1 MMTAVLQL
9 EKEASDLLVFNFI
22 EKNKEK
28 IFWVLAIILIVLF
41 AISISPKSLQND
53 TFYTV
58 TIGKLISE
66 NGIDGQDHFSWHEGL
81 PYEYPHWLYD
91 LGMYKIFELGGWD
104 AIYISTCIFAAILGI
119 CIFISNSRLTK
130 NSILSFFVTIA
141 VLYLMK
147 SYIAAR
153 AQLVTFILFIIFLYN
168 IEQFL
173 QNKKIINAVML
184 LLIQTIIANLHVA
197 VWPFT
202 FVLYLPYVAEYLIAC
217 LIEIVLYK
225 KVPIFV
231 IKDKI
236 RDIKRKIAK
245 PNIDKAKLE
254 ILKNKLQILE
264 NKLEDKKIKAERI
277 KEKREQELKNA
288 YKITITKNNNAKWLI
303 LVMIVSIATGLLTPL
318 GKTPYTYTYLTMI
331 GNTVKNIN
339 EHLPLTL
346 TKNVEMMSTLVVL
359 LTLLIFTKAKVKLSD
374 LFMLG
379 GLTYLMFSSR
389 RQQSMFVLIG
399 SVAFTRTVTNWLIA
413 NFNYS
418 NEQFAKK
425 WINAFTM
432 FVVSAIL
439 LSFSA
444 NLYNKVKN
452 DKYINE
458 STYPVQASEWI
469 LENLDV
475 KNIKL
480 FNEYN
485 YGSYLLYK
493 GIPVFID
500 SRADLYAPEFNTK
513 TGNKVDGN
521 DIFIDFINESSISVY
536 YGDIF
541 KQYDVTHVILYKGSK
556 VNMLIQK
563 ADSEKYKEIYS
574 DNSFVI
580 YEVR

>member
-1 MMTAVLQL
+1 M
-9 EKEASDLLVFNFI
+9 FNFI

-119 CIFISNSRLTK
+119 CIFVSNSRLTK

-168 IEQFL
+168 IERFL
-173 QNKKIINAVML
+173 QNRKIINAVML

-236 RDIKRKIAK
+236 RDIKRKMAK

-303 LVMIVSIATGLLTPL
+303 LVMIASIATGLLTPL

-425 WINAFTM
+425 WINVFTM

>member
-1 MMTAVLQL
+1 M
-9 EKEASDLLVFNFI
+9 FNFI

-28 IFWVLAIILIVLF
+28 IFWVVAIILIVLF

>member
-1 MMTAVLQL
+1 M
-9 EKEASDLLVFNFI
+9 FNFI

-119 CIFISNSRLTK
+119 CIFVSNSRLTK

-168 IEQFL
+168 IERFL
-173 QNKKIINAVML
+173 QNRKIINAVML

-236 RDIKRKIAK
+236 RDIKRKIDK

-513 TGNKVDGN
+513 TGNKVNGN

>member
-1 MMTAVLQL
+1 M
-9 EKEASDLLVFNFI
+9 FNFI

-168 IEQFL
+168 IERFL
-173 QNKKIINAVML
+173 QNRKIINAVML

-236 RDIKRKIAK
+236 RDTKRKMAK

-418 NEQFAKK
+418 NEKFAKK

-458 STYPVQASEWI
+458 STYPVEASEWI
-469 LENLDV
+469 LENLDL

-513 TGNKVDGN
+513 TGNKVNGN

>member
-1 MMTAVLQL
+1 M
-9 EKEASDLLVFNFI
+9 FNFI

-119 CIFISNSRLTK
+119 CIFVSNSRLTK

-168 IEQFL
+168 IERFL
-173 QNKKIINAVML
+173 QNRKIINAVML

-236 RDIKRKIAK
+236 KNIKRKIDK

-418 NEQFAKK
+418 NEKFAKK

-439 LSFSA
+439 LSFSS

-513 TGNKVDGN
+513 TGNKVNGN

>member
-1 MMTAVLQL
+1 M
-9 EKEASDLLVFNFI
+9 FNFI

-104 AIYISTCIFAAILGI
+104 AIYISTCIFAVILGI

-168 IEQFL
+168 IERFL
-173 QNKKIINAVML
+173 QNRKIINAVML

-245 PNIDKAKLE
+245 PNIDKAKME

-303 LVMIVSIATGLLTPL
+303 LVMIASIATGLLTPL

-580 YEVR
+580 YEVK

>member
-1 MMTAVLQL
+1 M
-9 EKEASDLLVFNFI
+9 FNFI

-104 AIYISTCIFAAILGI
+104 AIYISTCIFAVILGI

-168 IEQFL
+168 IERFL
-173 QNKKIINAVML
+173 QNRKIINAVML

-254 ILKNKLQILE
+254 MLKNKLQILE

>member
-1 MMTAVLQL
+1 M
-9 EKEASDLLVFNFI
+9 FNFI

-168 IEQFL
+168 IERFL
-173 QNKKIINAVML
+173 QNRKIINAVML

-580 YEVR
+580 YEVK

>member
-1 MMTAVLQL
+1 M
-9 EKEASDLLVFNFI
+9 FNFI

-168 IEQFL
+168 IERFL
-173 QNKKIINAVML
+173 QNRKIINAVML

-303 LVMIVSIATGLLTPL
+303 LVMIASIATGLLTPL

-458 STYPVQASEWI
+458 STYPVEASEWI
-469 LENLDV
+469 LENLDL

-513 TGNKVDGN
+513 TGKKVDGN

>member
-1 MMTAVLQL
+1 M
-9 EKEASDLLVFNFI
+9 FNFI

-168 IEQFL
+168 IERFL
-173 QNKKIINAVML
+173 QNRKIINAVML

-425 WINAFTM
+425 WINVFTM

>member
-1 MMTAVLQL
+1 MF
-9 EKEASDLLVFNFI
+9 KFI

-28 IFWVLAIILIVLF
+28 LFWILAIILIAIF

-58 TIGKLISE
+58 TIGKLINE
-66 NGIDGQDHFSWHEGL
+66 NGVDGQDHFSWHEGL

-91 LGMYKIFELGGWD
+91 LGMYKIFELGEWD
-104 AIYISTCIFAAILGI
+104 AIYISTCVFASILGI
-119 CIFISNSRLTK
+119 CIFICNSRLSK
-130 NSILSFFVTIA
+130 NSVLSFFVTIA

-168 IEQFL
+168 IERFL
-173 QNKKIINAVML
+173 QNKKIINAVVL
-184 LLIQTIIANLHVA
+184 LLIQTLIANLHVA

-202 FVLYLPYVAEYLIAC
+202 FVLYLPYIAEYLIAC

-225 KVPIFV
+225 KIPIFI

-236 RDIKRKIAK
+236 RDLKRKMSK
-245 PNIDKAKLE
+245 KNIDKIKLE
-254 ILKNKLQILE
+254 KLNNKLQILE
-264 NKLEDKKIKAERI
+264 KKLEEKTLKADRI
-277 KEKREQELKNA
+277 KEKREHEIKNP
-288 YKITITKNNNAKWLI
+288 YKIIITKNNNAKWLI
-303 LVMIVSIATGLLTPL
+303 LIMIISIFTGLLTPL

-346 TKNVEMMSTLVVL
+346 TKNVEMMCTLVVL
-359 LTLLIFTKAKVKLSD
+359 LALLIFTKAKIKLSD

-399 SVAFTRTVTNWLIA
+399 SVAFIRTVTNWLVS
-413 NFNYS
+413 NYKYS
-418 NEQFAKK
+418 NEKIIK
-425 WINAFTM
+425 RYVNAFSM
-432 FVVSAIL
+432 FVLVAIL
-439 LSFSA
+439 LSISS
-444 NLYNKVKN
+444 NLYKKVKN

-458 STYPVQASEWI
+458 NTYPVKASQWI
-469 LENLDV
+469 LNNLDV
-475 KNIKL
+475 KNIRL

-500 SRADLYAPEFNTK
+500 SRADLYAP
-513 TGNKVDGN
+513 
-521 DIFIDFINESSISVY
+521 
-536 YGDIF
+536 
-541 KQYDVTHVILYKGSK
+541 
-556 VNMLIQK
+556 
-563 ADSEKYKEIYS
+563 
-574 DNSFVI
+574 
-580 YEVR
+580 

>member
-1 MMTAVLQL
+1 M
-9 EKEASDLLVFNFI
+9 FNFI

-28 IFWVLAIILIVLF
+28 IFWVLAIILIVIF

-168 IEQFL
+168 IERFL
-173 QNKKIINAVML
+173 QNRKIINAVML

-264 NKLEDKKIKAERI
+264 NKLKDKKIKAERI

-359 LTLLIFTKAKVKLSD
+359 LALLIFTKAKVKLSD

-418 NEQFAKK
+418 NEKFAKK

-439 LSFSA
+439 LSFSS

-513 TGNKVDGN
+513 TGKKVDGN

>member
-1 MMTAVLQL
+1 M
-9 EKEASDLLVFNFI
+9 FNFI

-168 IEQFL
+168 IERFL
-173 QNKKIINAVML
+173 QNRKIINAVML

-236 RDIKRKIAK
+236 RDIKRKMAK

-303 LVMIVSIATGLLTPL
+303 LVMIASIATGLLTPL

-425 WINAFTM
+425 WINVFTM

>member
-1 MMTAVLQL
+1 M
-9 EKEASDLLVFNFI
+9 FNFI

-104 AIYISTCIFAAILGI
+104 AIYISTCIFAVILGI

-168 IEQFL
+168 IERFL
-173 QNKKIINAVML
+173 QNRKIINAVML

-399 SVAFTRTVTNWLIA
+399 SVAFTRTVTNWIIA

-425 WINAFTM
+425 WINTFTM

>member
-1 MMTAVLQL
+1 M
-9 EKEASDLLVFNFI
+9 FNFI

-168 IEQFL
+168 IERFL
-173 QNKKIINAVML
+173 QNRKIINAVML

-236 RDIKRKIAK
+236 RDIKRKMAK

-513 TGNKVDGN
+513 TGNKVNGN

>member
-104 AIYISTCIFAAILGI
+104 AIYISTCIFASILGI

-168 IEQFL
+168 IERFL
-173 QNKKIINAVML
+173 QNRKIINAVML

-303 LVMIVSIATGLLTPL
+303 LVMIASIATGLLTPL

-439 LSFSA
+439 LSFSS

-469 LENLDV
+469 LENLDL

>member
-1 MMTAVLQL
+1 M
-9 EKEASDLLVFNFI
+9 FNFI

-119 CIFISNSRLTK
+119 CIFVSNSRLTK

-168 IEQFL
+168 IERFL
-173 QNKKIINAVML
+173 QNRKIINAVML

-513 TGNKVDGN
+513 TGNKVNGN

>member
-1 MMTAVLQL
+1 M
-9 EKEASDLLVFNFI
+9 FNFI

-168 IEQFL
+168 IERFL
-173 QNKKIINAVML
+173 QNRKIINAVML

-277 KEKREQELKNA
+277 KKKREQELKNA

>member
-1 MMTAVLQL
+1 M
-9 EKEASDLLVFNFI
+9 FNFI

-168 IEQFL
+168 IERFL
-173 QNKKIINAVML
+173 QNRKIINAVML

>member
-1 MMTAVLQL
+1 MTVAQQS
-9 EKEASDLLVFNFI
+9 EKEALDLPVFKFI
-22 EKNKEK
+22 ENNKEK
-28 IFWVLAIILIVLF
+28 VFWILAIILIVVF

-58 TIGKLISE
+58 TIGKLINE
-66 NGIDGQDHFSWHEGL
+66 NGVDGQDHFSWHEGL

-104 AIYISTCIFAAILGI
+104 AIYISTCLFAAILGI
-119 CIFISNSRLTK
+119 CIFISNSKITK
-130 NSILSFFVTIA
+130 NGILSFFVTIA

-153 AQLVTFILFIIFLYN
+153 AQLVTFILFTIFLYN
-168 IEQFL
+168 IEKFL
-173 QNKKIINAVML
+173 QSRKIINAIIL
-184 LLIQTIIANLHVA
+184 LLIQTLIANLHVA

-202 FVLYLPYVAEYLIAC
+202 FVLYLPYVAEYIIAC
-217 LIEIVLYK
+217 IIEIILYK
-225 KVPIFV
+225 KIPIFA

-236 RDIKRKIAK
+236 RDIERKIAK
-245 PNIDKAKLE
+245 ANINKTKLE
-254 ILKNKLQILE
+254 KLKNKLQILE
-264 NKLEDKKIKAERI
+264 NKLEDKKQKAKRI
-277 KEKREQELKNA
+277 KEKREQELKNT
-288 YKITITKNNNAKWLI
+288 YKITITKNNNTKWLI
-303 LVMIVSIATGLLTPL
+303 LIMIISVLTGLLTPL

-346 TKNVEMMSTLVVL
+346 AKNVEMMCTLVVL
-359 LTLLIFTKAKVKLSD
+359 LALLIFTKAKIKLSD

-399 SVAFTRTVTNWLIA
+399 SVAFTRTVTNWLTSS
-413 NFNYS
+413 FNYS
-418 NEQFAKK
+418 NKKFAKK
-425 WINAFTM
+425 WINAFSM
-432 FVVSAIL
+432 FVISVIVVS
-439 LSFSA
+439 LSL

-458 STYPVQASEWI
+458 NTYPVQASEWI
-469 LENLDV
+469 LNNLDV
-475 KNIKL
+475 KNIRL

-513 TGNKVDGN
+513 TGKKYDGN

-541 KQYDVTHVILYKGSK
+541 KKYNVTHAILYRGSK
-556 VNMLIQK
+556 VNMIIKK

-574 DNSFVI
+574 DNSFII
-580 YEVR
+580 YEVK

>member
-1 MMTAVLQL
+1 MTAVLQL

-104 AIYISTCIFAAILGI
+104 AIYISTCIFAVILGI

-168 IEQFL
+168 IERFL
-173 QNKKIINAVML
+173 QNRKIINAVML

-399 SVAFTRTVTNWLIA
+399 SVAFTRTVTNWIIA

-425 WINAFTM
+425 WINTFTM

>member
-1 MMTAVLQL
+1 MTAVLQL

-168 IEQFL
+168 IERFL
-173 QNKKIINAVML
+173 QNRKIINAVML

-303 LVMIVSIATGLLTPL
+303 LVMIASIATGLLTPL

>member
-1 MMTAVLQL
+1 M
-9 EKEASDLLVFNFI
+9 FNFI

-104 AIYISTCIFAAILGI
+104 AIYISTCIFAVILGI

-168 IEQFL
+168 IERFL
-173 QNKKIINAVML
+173 QNRKIINAVML

-277 KEKREQELKNA
+277 KKKREQELKNA

>member
-1 MMTAVLQL
+1 M
-9 EKEASDLLVFNFI
+9 FNFI

-104 AIYISTCIFAAILGI
+104 AIYISTCIFAVILGI

-168 IEQFL
+168 IERFL
-173 QNKKIINAVML
+173 QNRKIINAVML

-425 WINAFTM
+425 WINTFTM

>member
-1 MMTAVLQL
+1 M
-9 EKEASDLLVFNFI
+9 FNFI

-168 IEQFL
+168 IERFL
-173 QNKKIINAVML
+173 QNRKIINAVML

-236 RDIKRKIAK
+236 RDIKRKMAK

-303 LVMIVSIATGLLTPL
+303 LVMIASIATGLLTPL

-425 WINAFTM
+425 WINVFTM

-513 TGNKVDGN
+513 TGNKVNGN

>member
-1 MMTAVLQL
+1 M
-9 EKEASDLLVFNFI
+9 FNFI

-168 IEQFL
+168 IERFL
-173 QNKKIINAVML
+173 QNRKIINAVML

-236 RDIKRKIAK
+236 RDIKRKIDK

>member
-1 MMTAVLQL
+1 M
-9 EKEASDLLVFNFI
+9 FNFI

-104 AIYISTCIFAAILGI
+104 AIYISTCIFAVILGI

-168 IEQFL
+168 IERFL
-173 QNKKIINAVML
+173 QNRKIINAVML

-254 ILKNKLQILE
+254 MLKNKLQILE

-574 DNSFVI
+574 DNNFVI
-580 YEVR
+580 YEVK

>member
-1 MMTAVLQL
+1 MFKL
-9 EKEASDLLVFNFI
+9 I
-22 EKNKEK
+22 ENNKEK
-28 IFWVLAIILIVLF
+28 VFWVFAIILIVIF
-41 AISISPKSLQND
+41 AISVSPKSLQND
-53 TFYTV
+53 TFYTI

-66 NGIDGQDHFSWHEGL
+66 NGVDGQDHFSWHEGL

-91 LGMYKIFELGGWD
+91 LGMYKIFEIGGWD
-104 AIYISTCIFAAILGI
+104 AIYISTCVFASILGI
-119 CIFISNSRLTK
+119 CIFVSNSNISK

-141 VLYLMK
+141 VMYLMK

-153 AQLVTFILFIIFLYN
+153 AQLVTFILFMIFLYN
-168 IEQFL
+168 IEKFL
-173 QNKKIINAVML
+173 QNRKIINAITL
-184 LLIQTIIANLHVA
+184 LIIQTIIANLHVA

-202 FVLYLPYVAEYLIAC
+202 FVLYLPYIAEYLIAC
-217 LIEIVLYK
+217 IIEIIIYK
-225 KVPIFV
+225 KVPIFL

-236 RDIKRKIAK
+236 RDLNNKIAK
-245 PNIDKAKLE
+245 NKIDKTKIEKIKDKIQILSSKLE
-254 ILKNKLQILE
+254 QKQL
-264 NKLEDKKIKAERI
+264 KAEKI
-277 KEKREQELKNA
+277 KEKREKELKNT
-288 YKITITKNNNAKWLI
+288 YKITLEKNPNTKWLI
-303 LVMIVSIATGLLTPL
+303 LIMVISLLTGLLTPL

-346 TKNVEMMSTLVVL
+346 TKNVEMMCTLVVL
-359 LTLLIFTKAKVKLSD
+359 LSLLIFTKAKIKLSD

-399 SVAFTRTVTNWLIA
+399 SVAFTRIVTNWLTS

-418 NEQFAKK
+418 NEKFAKIC
-425 WINAFTM
+425 INAFSM
-432 FVVSAIL
+432 FIISAIVL
-439 LSFSA
+439 ILSSD
-444 NLYNKVKN
+444 LYNKVKN

-458 STYPVQASEWI
+458 NTYPVQASEWI
-469 LENLDV
+469 LNNLDV
-475 KNIKL
+475 KNIRL

-513 TGNKVDGN
+513 TGKKIDGN
-521 DIFIDFINESSISVY
+521 DIFIDFINESSVSVY

-541 KQYDVTHVILYKGSK
+541 KQYNVTHVILYKGSK

-574 DNSFVI
+574 DNSFII
-580 YEVR
+580 YEVL

>member
-1 MMTAVLQL
+1 M
-9 EKEASDLLVFNFI
+9 FNFI

-130 NSILSFFVTIA
+130 NNILSFFVTIA

-168 IEQFL
+168 IERFL
-173 QNKKIINAVML
+173 QNRKIINAVML

-264 NKLEDKKIKAERI
+264 NKLEDKKNKAERI

-303 LVMIVSIATGLLTPL
+303 LVMIASIATGLLTPL

-513 TGNKVDGN
+513 TGNKVNGN

-580 YEVR
+580 YEVK

>member
-1 MMTAVLQL
+1 M
-9 EKEASDLLVFNFI
+9 FNFI

-168 IEQFL
+168 IERFL
-173 QNKKIINAVML
+173 QNRKIINAVML

-236 RDIKRKIAK
+236 RDIKRKMAK

-303 LVMIVSIATGLLTPL
+303 LVMIASIATGLLTPL

>member
-1 MMTAVLQL
+1 MTIAVLQL

-168 IEQFL
+168 IERFL
-173 QNKKIINAVML
+173 QNRKIINAVML

-264 NKLEDKKIKAERI
+264 NKLEDKKNKAERI

-303 LVMIVSIATGLLTPL
+303 LVMIASIATGLLTPL

-513 TGNKVDGN
+513 TGNKVNGN

-580 YEVR
+580 YEVK

>member
-1 MMTAVLQL
+1 M
-9 EKEASDLLVFNFI
+9 FNFI

-168 IEQFL
+168 IERFL
-173 QNKKIINAVML
+173 QNRKIINAVML

-236 RDIKRKIAK
+236 RDIKRKMAK

-580 YEVR
+580 YEVK

>member
-1 MMTAVLQL
+1 M
-9 EKEASDLLVFNFI
+9 FNFI

-104 AIYISTCIFAAILGI
+104 AIYISTCIFAVILGI

-168 IEQFL
+168 IERFL
-173 QNKKIINAVML
+173 QNRKIINAVML

-580 YEVR
+580 YEVK

>member
-1 MMTAVLQL
+1 M
-9 EKEASDLLVFNFI
+9 FNFI

-168 IEQFL
+168 IERFL
-173 QNKKIINAVML
+173 QNRKIINAVML

-236 RDIKRKIAK
+236 RDIKRKMAK

-425 WINAFTM
+425 WINVFTM

>member
-1 MMTAVLQL
+1 M
-9 EKEASDLLVFNFI
+9 FNFI

-168 IEQFL
+168 IERFL
-173 QNKKIINAVML
+173 QNRKIINAVML

-236 RDIKRKIAK
+236 RDIKRKMAK

>member
-1 MMTAVLQL
+1 M
-9 EKEASDLLVFNFI
+9 FNFI

-104 AIYISTCIFAAILGI
+104 AIYISTCIFAVILGI

-168 IEQFL
+168 IERFL
-173 QNKKIINAVML
+173 QNRKIINAVML

-236 RDIKRKIAK
+236 RDIKRKMAK

-264 NKLEDKKIKAERI
+264 NKLEDKKNKAERI

-288 YKITITKNNNAKWLI
+288 YKITITKNNNSKWLI

-418 NEQFAKK
+418 NEKFAKK

-513 TGNKVDGN
+513 TGKKVDGN

>member
-1 MMTAVLQL
+1 MTIVHQL
-9 EKEASDLLVFNFI
+9 EKEALDLLVFKLI
-22 EKNKEK
+22 DKNKEK
-28 IFWVLAIILIVLF
+28 IFWVLAIILIVIF
-41 AISISPKSLQND
+41 AISVSPKSLQND
-53 TFYTV
+53 TFYTI

-91 LGMYKIFELGGWD
+91 LGMYKIFEIGGWD
-104 AIYISTCIFAAILGI
+104 AIYISTCIFASILGI
-119 CIFISNSRLTK
+119 CIFISNSNLTK

-141 VLYLMK
+141 VLYLLK

-153 AQLVTFILFIIFLYN
+153 AQLVTFILFMIFLYN
-168 IEQFL
+168 IEKFL
-173 QNKKIINAVML
+173 QNRKMINAIML
-184 LLIQTIIANLHVA
+184 LIIQTIIANLHVA

-202 FVLYLPYVAEYLIAC
+202 FVLYLPYIAEYLIAC
-217 LIEIVLYK
+217 IIEIVLYK
-225 KVPIFV
+225 KVPIFL

-236 RDIKRKIAK
+236 RDLNNKIAK
-245 PNIDKAKLE
+245 NKIDKTKIEKIKDKIQILSSKLE
-254 ILKNKLQILE
+254 QKQL
-264 NKLEDKKIKAERI
+264 KAEKI
-277 KEKREQELKNA
+277 KEKREKELKNT
-288 YKITITKNNNAKWLI
+288 YKITLEKNPNTKWLI
-303 LVMIVSIATGLLTPL
+303 LIMVVSLLTGLLTPL

-346 TKNVEMMSTLVVL
+346 TKNVEMMCTLVVL
-359 LTLLIFTKAKVKLSD
+359 LSLLIFTKAKIKLSD

-399 SVAFTRTVTNWLIA
+399 SVAFTRIVTNWLTS

-418 NEQFAKK
+418 NEKFAKIC
-425 WINAFTM
+425 INAFSM
-432 FVVSAIL
+432 FIISAIVL
-439 LSFSA
+439 ILSSD
-444 NLYNKVKN
+444 LYNKVKN

-458 STYPVQASEWI
+458 NTYPVQASEWI
-469 LENLDV
+469 LNNLDV
-475 KNIKL
+475 KNIRL

-513 TGNKVDGN
+513 TGKKIDGN
-521 DIFIDFINESSISVY
+521 DIFIDFINESSVSVY

-541 KQYDVTHVILYKGSK
+541 KQYNVTHVILYKGSK

-574 DNSFVI
+574 DNSFII
-580 YEVR
+580 YKVL

>member
-1 MMTAVLQL
+1 M
-9 EKEASDLLVFNFI
+9 FNFI

-104 AIYISTCIFAAILGI
+104 AIYISTCIFAVILGI

-168 IEQFL
+168 IERFL
-173 QNKKIINAVML
+173 QNRKIINAVML

>member
-1 MMTAVLQL
+1 M
-9 EKEASDLLVFNFI
+9 FNFI

-303 LVMIVSIATGLLTPL
+303 LVMIASIATGLLTPL

-418 NEQFAKK
+418 NEKFAKK

-439 LSFSA
+439 LSFSS

-513 TGNKVDGN
+513 TGKKVDGN